1 MLPLMA
7 AYAINLAYHRE
18 VTPKMLSCDD
28 AAPRWTGRSELSM
41 IAPTSPAS
49 PCDLKEW
56 ISDVL
61 GKIFGWTSGATLGTL
76 FTIAKRGEPVG
87 TDEFGNRYYQS
98 RDTTS
103 YDGRRR
109 RWVVYNGYADA
120 SKVPPDW
127 HGWLHYTFDE
137 PPTEHPLPRRSWEKD
152 HLPNLTGTPMAWR
165 PQGSLAAEGRR
176 PAATG
181 DYEAWRPE

>member
-1 MLPLMA
+1 MVLDA
-7 AYAINLAYHRE
+7 G
-18 VTPKMLSCDD
+18 VTAFYD
-28 AAPRWTGRSELSM
+28 ANTTAGLRPATKLGWTSN
-41 IAPTSPAS
+41 
-49 PCDLKEW
+49 
-56 ISDVL
+56 VL
-61 GKIFGWTSGATLGTL
+61 GRIFGWTSGATIGTF
-76 FTIAKRGEPVG
+76 FTIAKRGEHVG
-87 TDEFGNRYYQS
+87 TDEFGNRYYLS
-98 RDTTS
+98 RDRSS

-109 RWVVYNGYADA
+109 RWVTYNGYADA

-137 PPTEHPLPRRSWEKD
+137 LPTEQPLPRRKWEED

-165 PQGSLAAEGRR
+165 PKGSLVADGVR

>member
-41 IAPTSPAS
+41 IAPTSPAF
-49 PCDLKEW
+49 PRDLNEW

-103 YDGRRR
+103 YDGRQAIGVPVRFGRWSFSHDRR
-109 RWVVYNGYADA
+109 GRGCSVG
-120 SKVPPDW
+120 
-127 HGWLHYTFDE
+127 
-137 PPTEHPLPRRSWEKD
+137 
-152 HLPNLTGTPMAWR
+152 
-165 PQGSLAAEGRR
+165 GSSNV
-176 PAATG
+176 
-181 DYEAWRPE
+181 

>member
-1 MLPLMA
+1 MALKDTLLRIFTWWNGQTVSLALTTARSGTYVGSDELGNKYYRAMGPL
-7 AYAINLAYHRE
+7 I
-18 VTPKMLSCDD
+18 D
-28 AAPRWTGRSELSM
+28 RS
-41 IAPTSPAS
+41 
-49 PCDLKEW
+49 
-56 ISDVL
+56 
-61 GKIFGWTSGATLGTL
+61 
-76 FTIAKRGEPVG
+76 VG
-87 TDEFGNRYYQS
+87 PE
-98 RDTTS
+98 
-103 YDGRRR
+103 R

-127 HGWLHYTFDE
+127 HGWLHYTYDE
-137 PPTEHPLPRRSWEKD
+137 APSDQPLPRRAWEQD